1 MWFNRL
7 SKRLGH
13 GSDTGF
19 WPWILILSFDA
30 DFLVINKVEPVE
42 LIYLSVLGKHVNKD
56 KTLLQHN
63 EAPKVQLPYMVWLK
77 IERRL
82 IILMIGETKMKPGIH
97 QLGDIYTSLFKT
109 NL

>member
-1 MWFNRL
+1 MDL
-7 SKRLGH
+7 TC
-13 GSDTGF
+13 TGF

-63 EAPKVQLPYMVWLK
+63 E
-77 IERRL
+77 IE
-82 IILMIGETKMKPGIH
+82 
-97 QLGDIYTSLFKT
+97 D
-109 NL
+109 